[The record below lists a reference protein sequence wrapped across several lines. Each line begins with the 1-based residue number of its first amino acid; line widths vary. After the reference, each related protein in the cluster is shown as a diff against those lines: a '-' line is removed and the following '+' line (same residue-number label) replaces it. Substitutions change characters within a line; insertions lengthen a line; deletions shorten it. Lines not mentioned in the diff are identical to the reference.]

1 MKARHETEY
10 VYGETLLG
18 VLNIISLLHISYSP
32 PCTLEGQTQA
42 AVGHSRLAREMEPDS
57 S

>member
-1 MKARHETEY
+1 MKARPETED
-10 VYGETLLG
+10 VYRETLMG
-18 VLNIISLLHISYSP
+18 VQNIISLLHISYSL

-42 AVGHSRLAREMEPDS
+42 AVQHSRLAREVEPDS